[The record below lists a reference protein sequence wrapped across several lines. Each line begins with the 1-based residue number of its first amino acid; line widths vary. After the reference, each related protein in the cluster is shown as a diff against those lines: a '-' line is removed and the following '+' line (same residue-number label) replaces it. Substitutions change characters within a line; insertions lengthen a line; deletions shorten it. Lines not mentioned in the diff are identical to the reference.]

1 LYPCRARL
9 RANKDGALGR
19 ALEKKMSEQSELVAG
34 YVAQILA
41 DAEAKKIP
49 TDLIG
54 RELINEAI
62 KIYQAKRSIKDIAQE
77 LTFLADNLDPDEEYT
92 FMRP

>member
-1 LYPCRARL
+1 MSVQ
-9 RANKDGALGR
+9 KDLVTTYV
-19 ALEKKMSEQSELVAG
+19 EKM
-34 YVAQILA
+34 LA
-41 DAEAKKIP
+41 DAREQNIP

-62 KIYQAKRSIKDIAQE
+62 RIYQMERSVEDIAQE
-77 LTFLADNLDPDEEYT
+77 LSFVAENLDPDTEFT

>member
-1 LYPCRARL
+1 V
-9 RANKDGALGR
+9 LGR
-19 ALEKKMSEQSELVAG
+19 AQETKMSEQSELVAG
-34 YVAQILA
+34 YVTQILA
-41 DAEAKKIP
+41 EAEKNKIP

-62 KIYQAKRSIKDIAQE
+62 KIYQANRSIEDIAQE
-77 LTFLADNLDPDEEYT
+77 LTFLADNLDPDTEYT